1 MNYLIASHH
10 EWNKESFSNLQKKIG
25 AEHKLFFIKD
35 KSQLNLKF
43 LKKIKPRYI
52 FFPHWSFIVPENII
66 KKYECV
72 CFHMTDL
79 PYGRGGSPLQNL
91 IIRGH
96 KKTKISALRMVN
108 ELDAGPIYFKRS
120 LSLNGNAQKIYSSC
134 SKKIFKMIES
144 LIKKE
149 PTPKK
154 QEGKVSYF
162 ERRHPDQSEIKDL
175 KNISDLYDFIR
186 MLDAD
191 GYPNA
196 YFEDNNFRYEF
207 FSAKIEDNYLSS
219 KVRIVKKKKS

>member
-10 EWNKESFSNLQKKIG
+10 EWNKESYNNLQKKIG
-25 AEHKLFFIKD
+25 SEHKLFFIKD
-35 KSQLNLKF
+35 KRELNLKF
-43 LKKIKPRYI
+43 LEKIKPRYI

-120 LSLNGNAQKIYSSC
+120 LSLNGSAQKIYSSC
-134 SKKIFKMIES
+134 SKKISKMIES

-149 PTPKK
+149 PIPKE
-154 QEGKVSYF
+154 QIGKVTYF
-162 ERRHPDQSEIKDL
+162 DRRNPGQSEIKDF
-175 KNISDLYDFIR
+175 KNISGLYDFIR

-196 YFEDNNFRYEF
+196 YLEDNNFRYEF
-207 FSAKIEDNYLSS
+207 FSAKIENDHLSS
-219 KVRIVKKKKS
+219 SVRIIKKKKS

>member
-10 EWNKESFSNLQKKIG
+10 EWNKESFNNLKKKIG
-25 AEHKLFFIKD
+25 PEHKLFFIKD
-35 KSQLNLKF
+35 KRDLNIKF
-43 LKKIKPRYI
+43 LEKIKPRYI
-52 FFPHWSFIVPENII
+52 FFPHWSFIVPDNII

-120 LSLNGNAQKIYSSC
+120 LSLNGNAQKIYTSC

-149 PTPKK
+149 PIPKE
-154 QEGKVSYF
+154 QIGNVTYF
-162 ERRHPDQSEIKDL
+162 ERRNPGQSEIKDF
-175 KNISDLYDFIR
+175 KNIGDLYDFIR

-196 YFEDNNFRYEF
+196 YLEDNNFRYEF
-207 FSAKIEDNYLSS
+207 FSAKIEKDHLSS
-219 KVRIVKKKKS
+219 SVRIIKKKKS